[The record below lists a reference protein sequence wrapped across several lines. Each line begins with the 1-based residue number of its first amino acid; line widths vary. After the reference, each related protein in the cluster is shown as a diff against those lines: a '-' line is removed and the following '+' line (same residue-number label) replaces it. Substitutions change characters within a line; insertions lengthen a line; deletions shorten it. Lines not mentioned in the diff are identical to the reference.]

1 MVRLDAHFGNDGN
14 HEWNGKKEQRKDMTG
29 TIIGTGACAASHVME
44 NDDLAQLVDTSDAW
58 ITERTGIKRRHIA
71 ENETVS
77 SLAIEAAKRAL
88 LNAGISA
95 DEIGLIIVSTMTPES
110 IMPCTASLVQA
121 AIHAAHAICFD
132 LNAACSGFV
141 SAFVTA
147 RTYLLSGI
155 IRYALVIGSE
165 VLSNVVDWTD
175 RGSCILFGDGAGAVV
190 LGPVANGAETSNQTA
205 DDRGDLVDTPIDHLW
220 FPVLHAD
227 GNQAQALT
235 LKSRHDANGLFEKP
249 HPDWR
254 QHDYFIGM
262 DGRAV
267 FQFAIRKV
275 PEVIGEL
282 LEKNNLK
289 KEDITFYVLHQAN
302 RRIVEAVAKRMGEP
316 IEKFPMNLDEYGN
329 TSSASIPILLDEM
342 NQKRRFHAGDR
353 IVLAGFGGGLTWGA
367 DVITWTKP

>member
-1 MVRLDAHFGNDGN
+1 MA
-14 HEWNGKKEQRKDMTG
+14 E

-44 NDDLAQLVDTSDAW
+44 NKDLAQLVETSDEW

-77 SLAIEAAKRAL
+77 SLAIKAAKEAL

-110 IMPCTASLVQA
+110 VMPCTACLVQE
-121 AIHAAHAICFD
+121 AIHAPHAFCFD

-147 RTYLLSGI
+147 RTYLTSKLV
-155 IRYALVIGSE
+155 RYALVIGSE

-190 LGPVANGAETSNQTA
+190 LGPSENSSDN
-205 DDRGDLVDTPIDHLW
+205 DDIDLCSPW
-220 FPVLHAD
+220 RPVLHAD
-227 GNQAQALT
+227 GSQSRALE

-249 HPDWR
+249 YPDWR
-254 QHDYFIGM
+254 QNEYFLSM

-267 FQFAIRKV
+267 FQFAVRKV

-282 LEKNNLK
+282 LEKNSLEK
-289 KEDITFYVLHQAN
+289 KDITFYVLHQAN
-302 RRIVEAVAKRMGEP
+302 QRIVEAVAKRMEEP
-316 IEKFPMNLDEYGN
+316 IEKFPINLDEYGN
-329 TSSASIPILLDEM
+329 TSSASIPILLHEM
-342 NQKRRFHAGDR
+342 NQKGLLHAGDT
-353 IVLAGFGGGLTWGA
+353 IVIAGFGGGLTWGA
-367 DVITWTKP
+367 DVIIWTKS

>member
-1 MVRLDAHFGNDGN
+1 MA
-14 HEWNGKKEQRKDMTG
+14 E

-44 NDDLAQLVDTSDAW
+44 NNDLARLVETSNEW

-77 SLAIEAAKRAL
+77 SLAIKAAKAAL
-88 LNAGISA
+88 LDASISA

-110 IMPCTASLVQA
+110 IMPCTACLVQA
-121 AIHAAHAICFD
+121 AIHAVHAICFD

-141 SAFVTA
+141 SAFATA
-147 RTYLLSGI
+147 RAYLTSKI
-155 IRYALVIGSE
+155 VRYALVIGSE
-165 VLSNVVDWTD
+165 VLSNVVDWSD

-190 LGPVANGAETSNQTA
+190 LGSSENSSDTNLAKTSFDSSDPCDSR
-205 DDRGDLVDTPIDHLW
+205 DDLYRSWI
-220 FPVLHAD
+220 PVLHAD
-227 GNQAQALT
+227 GSQSQALT

-249 HPDWR
+249 YPDWHKR
-254 QHDYFIGM
+254 DYFLSM

-267 FQFAIRKV
+267 FQFAVRKV

-302 RRIVEAVAKRMGEP
+302 RRIVEAVAKRMEEP

-329 TSSASIPILLDEM
+329 TSSASIPILLHEM
-342 NQKRRFHAGDR
+342 NQKKRLHMGDK
-353 IVLAGFGGGLTWGA
+353 IVIAGFGGGLTWGA

>member
-1 MVRLDAHFGNDGN
+1 
-14 HEWNGKKEQRKDMTG
+14 MTG
-29 TIIGTGACAASHVME
+29 TIIGTGACSASHVME
-44 NDDLAQLVDTSDAW
+44 NEDLAQLVDTSDAW

-77 SLAIEAAKRAL
+77 SLAIGAAKAAL
-88 LNAGISA
+88 FDAGISA

-110 IMPCTASLVQA
+110 IMPCTACLVQEAIQA
-121 AIHAAHAICFD
+121 ANAICFD

-147 RTYLLSGI
+147 RTYLASGM

-190 LGPVANGAETSNQTA
+190 LGTMQNALCNP
-205 DDRGDLVDTPIDHLW
+205 W

-227 GNQAQALT
+227 GSQSQALT
-235 LKSRHDANGLFEKP
+235 LKSRHDANGLFEKS
-249 HPDWR
+249 HPDWHQR
-254 QHDYFIGM
+254 DYFLKM

-267 FQFAIRKV
+267 FQFAVRKV
-275 PEVIGEL
+275 PEVIHEL
-282 LEKNNLK
+282 LEKNSFEKN
-289 KEDITFYVLHQAN
+289 DIAFYVLHQAN
-302 RRIVEAVAKRMGEP
+302 RRIVEAVAKRMEEP
-316 IEKFPMNLDEYGN
+316 IEKFLINLDEYGN
-329 TSSASIPILLDEM
+329 TSSASIPILLHEM
-342 NQKRRFHAGDR
+342 NQKGLLHAGDKLV
-353 IVLAGFGGGLTWGA
+353 IAGFGGGLTWGA

>member
-1 MVRLDAHFGNDGN
+1 
-14 HEWNGKKEQRKDMTG
+14 MTG

-77 SLAIEAAKRAL
+77 SLAVCAAKKAL
-88 LNAGISA
+88 LDAEILA

-110 IMPCTASLVQA
+110 IMPSTACLVQA
-121 AIHAAHAICFD
+121 AIGASNALCFD

-147 RTYLLSGI
+147 RTYLESKI
-155 IRYALVIGSE
+155 VRYALVIGSE
-165 VLSNVVDWTD
+165 VLSNVVDWQD
-175 RGSCILFGDGAGAVV
+175 RGSCILFGDGAGAVILEASKNDSWV
-190 LGPVANGAETSNQTA
+190 PV
-205 DDRGDLVDTPIDHLW
+205 I
-220 FPVLHAD
+220 HAD
-227 GNQAQALT
+227 GRQSQALT
-235 LKSRHDANGLFEKP
+235 LKSRHDANWLFEKKQS
-249 HPDWR
+249 DLFKS
-254 QHDYFIGM
+254 DYFISM
-262 DGRAV
+262 DGRAI
-267 FQFAIRKV
+267 FQFAVRKV

-289 KEDITFYVLHQAN
+289 KEEIAYYLLHQAN
-302 RRIVEAVAKRMGEP
+302 RRIVEAAAKRMDQP

-342 NQKRRFHAGDR
+342 NQKKLLHDGDK
-353 IVLAGFGGGLTWGA
+353 IVIAGFGGGLTWGA
-367 DVITWTKP
+367 DVITWTKK

>member
-1 MVRLDAHFGNDGN
+1 MA
-14 HEWNGKKEQRKDMTG
+14 E

-44 NDDLAQLVDTSDAW
+44 NNDLAQLVETSDEW

-77 SLAIEAAKRAL
+77 SLAIGAAKEAL
-88 LNAGISA
+88 LDAGISA

-110 IMPCTASLVQA
+110 IMPCTACLVQE
-121 AIHAAHAICFD
+121 AIHAPHAFCFD

-147 RTYLLSGI
+147 RTYLTSKLV
-155 IRYALVIGSE
+155 RYALVIGSE

-190 LGPVANGAETSNQTA
+190 LGPSEDSSDN
-205 DDRGDLVDTPIDHLW
+205 DDNDDDDDTHLCSLW
-220 FPVLHAD
+220 LPVLHSD
-227 GNQAQALT
+227 GSQSRALT

-249 HPDWR
+249 HHDWR
-254 QHDYFIGM
+254 QHEYFLSM

-267 FQFAIRKV
+267 FQFAVRKV

-282 LEKNNLK
+282 LEKNSLK
-289 KEDITFYVLHQAN
+289 KEEIAFYILHQAN
-302 RRIVEAVAKRMGEP
+302 RRIVEAVAKRMEEP
-316 IEKFPMNLDEYGN
+316 IEKFPINLDEYGN
-329 TSSASIPILLDEM
+329 TSSASIPILLHEM
-342 NQKRRFHAGDR
+342 NQKNHFHRGDK
-353 IVLAGFGGGLTWGA
+353 IVIAGFGGGLTWGA

>member
-1 MVRLDAHFGNDGN
+1 
-14 HEWNGKKEQRKDMTG
+14 MTG
-29 TIIGTGACAASHVME
+29 TIIGTGACAASHVMG

-77 SLAIEAAKRAL
+77 SLAIKAAKAAL
-88 LNAGISA
+88 FDAGISA
-95 DEIGLIIVSTMTPES
+95 NEIGLIIVSTMTPES
-110 IMPCTASLVQA
+110 IMPCTACLVQA
-121 AIHAAHAICFD
+121 AIHAVHAICFD

-141 SAFVTA
+141 SAFATA
-147 RTYLLSGI
+147 RTYLTSKI
-155 IRYALVIGSE
+155 VRYALVIGSE
-165 VLSNVVDWTD
+165 VLSNVVDWSD

-190 LGPVANGAETSNQTA
+190 LGPVETNGGTNLAKDSSDSC
-205 DDRGDLVDTPIDHLW
+205 DDDLYRSWI
-220 FPVLHAD
+220 PVLHAD
-227 GNQAQALT
+227 GSQSQALT

-254 QHDYFIGM
+254 QHDYFLGM

-267 FQFAIRKV
+267 FQFAVRKV
-275 PEVIGEL
+275 PEVIREL
-282 LEKNNLK
+282 LEQNNLK

-302 RRIVEAVAKRMGEP
+302 RRIVEAVAKRMEEP
-316 IEKFPMNLDEYGN
+316 IEKFPINLDEYGN

-342 NQKRRFHAGDR
+342 NQKRMLHAGDT
-353 IVLAGFGGGLTWGA
+353 IIIAGFGGGLTWGA

>member
-1 MVRLDAHFGNDGN
+1 
-14 HEWNGKKEQRKDMTG
+14 MTG
-29 TIIGTGACAASHVME
+29 TIIGTGACAASYVME

-77 SLAIEAAKRAL
+77 SLAIKAAKAAL
-88 LNAGISA
+88 LDAGISA

-110 IMPCTASLVQA
+110 IMPCTACLVQT
-121 AIHAAHAICFD
+121 AIHAVHAICFD

-141 SAFVTA
+141 SAFATA
-147 RTYLLSGI
+147 RAYLTSEI
-155 IRYALVIGSE
+155 VRYALVIGSE
-165 VLSNVVDWTD
+165 VLSNVVDWSE

-190 LGPVANGAETSNQTA
+190 LGTFETNGGTNLANGSSGSSDLYDSC
-205 DDRGDLVDTPIDHLW
+205 DDLYRSWL
-220 FPVLHAD
+220 PVLHAD
-227 GNQAQALT
+227 GSQSQALT

-254 QHDYFIGM
+254 QHDYFLGM

-267 FQFAIRKV
+267 FQFAVRKV

-302 RRIVEAVAKRMGEP
+302 RRIVEAVAKRMEEP
-316 IEKFPMNLDEYGN
+316 IEKFPINLDEYGN

-342 NQKRRFHAGDR
+342 NQKRMLHAGDT
-353 IVLAGFGGGLTWGA
+353 IIIAGFGGGLTWGA
-367 DVITWTKP
+367 DVITWTKL